1 MEARA
6 AAEAEAAFA
15 RWLAFLEQGEQI
27 DFDAYCAERPGQ
39 EPLLR
44 ILHARW
50 TEARESGRRSI
61 REYVGKKLADEDKQ
75 GVSLEPEP
83 PKDLDS
89 AVRLK
94 LQRLASHVPQMPRY
108 SLQGEVARGG
118 MGVILKVWDQDLR
131 RTLAM
136 KVILG
141 KVDADSTADTPVAD
155 TEYLSRFLEEAQITG
170 QLDHPG
176 VVPVHEIGVDGGGR
190 VFFTMRM
197 VKGRNLEEIFDQAR
211 KGEEG
216 WTRTRALGVLLKV
229 CEAMAYAHS
238 KGVIHRDLKPA
249 NIMVG
254 KFGETYVMDWG
265 LAKVMGRRDARD
277 LRLAP
282 DASMTRVRTDRREV
296 AAQISGSPV
305 MTMDGTVVGT
315 PAYMPPEQAA
325 GRIDELDQRAD
336 VYAVG
341 ALLYRLLTGQMPYVT
356 PGARITG
363 YEVIQR
369 LMGGPPARIHTIDA
383 TVPAELAAICEKAMA
398 RELTD
403 RYPSMDAL
411 AEDLRAYLEGR
422 VVRAYETGAV
432 AEFRKWVSRNK
443 GTAAAIAGLLL
454 LAVGGT
460 AFFAW
465 QQRSQVRE
473 LQSAQEQ
480 IERARSRAE
489 ENEQKALA
497 SEAEA
502 LANESRAKRQS
513 YVANIVAADASL
525 RTNAVR
531 EALLRLESCDPAL
544 RGWEWRYLHGKA
556 DSSRLALRGHEGTVT
571 GAAFEPGGTR
581 LASCGEDATVRI
593 WDPATGQ
600 EAFRFAGTTD
610 AVTALVFSPDGSRL
624 AAAARDNLVRIWD
637 AGTGRLL
644 GALAGHQGPVNAL
657 AFSADGKRIVTG
669 SADES
674 VRVWDAASY
683 QLVTEAA
690 ELGRPVEAVAF
701 APSGERVA
709 IALEEVV
716 ELRDTTTLK
725 VVTRIAGHEGRITSI
740 AFSPDGT
747 LLASASLDKTARLW
761 SAGNGAMVA
770 LLEGHADPVFSVA
783 FDAPGE
789 RLVTASFD
797 TTVRLWTIPDG
808 VPLRVLLGHS
818 GAVRAARFDADG
830 SRIVSA
836 SADGTL
842 RLWDSN
848 AGGAVLVIESGEDYI
863 TSVALTPGGE
873 SLASGSSLDG
883 TIRVRDVAT
892 GEERKTIPG
901 IGGGVNA
908 VAYSPDGSMLA
919 SGGEEDSTGRLFD
932 PKSGAVLRALTGH
945 EASVTSLAFAPDG
958 SLLATGSADNTARLW
973 ATRTGECTAVLT
985 GHAQRVAAV
994 AFDPG
999 GGRVAT
1005 ASFDRTVRLWDPAGG
1020 ALQRSLEGHADAVT
1034 AVAFGFHGRL
1044 ASGSA
1049 DQTIRLWDPATGAT
1063 LATLRGHA
1071 GAISCLA
1078 FSPDGTRLA
1087 SGSRDKTVRVW
1098 DLASGE
1104 PLLTIPAHEGWVTSL
1119 AWSADGTRIVSGS
1132 FDHTVK
1138 VWRAE

>member
-6 AAEAEAAFA
+6 VAEAEAAFA
-15 RWLAFLEQGEQI
+15 RWLALLDQGEAI
-27 DFDAYCAERPGQ
+27 DFDAYCAQRPEQ
-39 EPLLR
+39 EKLLR

-61 REYVGKKLADEDKQ
+61 RQYVGKKLAEGGDE

-89 AVRLK
+89 AVRQK
-94 LQRLASHVPQMPRY
+94 LQRLAAQVPQLPRY
-108 SLQGEVARGG
+108 LLQGEVARGG

-141 KVDADSTADTPVAD
+141 KVDANSSADTPVAD

-197 VKGRNLEEIFDQAR
+197 VKGRNLEEIFDLAR

-238 KGVIHRDLKPA
+238 KGVLHRDLKPA

-265 LAKVMGRRDARD
+265 LAKVMGRRDPRD
-277 LRLAP
+277 LRIAP

-325 GRIDELDQRAD
+325 GRIEELDQRAD

-341 ALLYRLLTGQMPYVT
+341 ALLYRLLTGQMPYVK
-356 PGARITG
+356 PGTRTTG
-363 YEVIQR
+363 YEVLQR
-369 LMGGPPARIHTIDA
+369 LMGGPPDAVHALDA
-383 TVPAELAAICEKAMA
+383 TVPGELAAICEKAMA
-398 RELTD
+398 RELAD
-403 RYPSMDAL
+403 RYPSMEEL
-411 AEDLRAYLEGR
+411 SEDLRAYLEGR

-460 AFFAW
+460 AIFAW
-465 QQRSQVRE
+465 QQRAQVRE
-473 LQSAQEQ
+473 LRSAQEQ

-489 ENEQKALA
+489 ENERKALA
-497 SEAEA
+497 SESEA
-502 LANESRAKRQS
+502 LVNESRAMRQS

-525 RTNAVR
+525 RTNAAR
-531 EALLRLESCDPAL
+531 EALLRLESCPPAL

-556 DSSRLALRGHEGTVT
+556 DSSRLSLRGHEGAVT

-581 LASCGEDATVRI
+581 LASCGEDSTVRL

-600 EAFRFAGTTD
+600 EAFRFPGTTD
-610 AVTALVFSPDGSRL
+610 AVTALAFSPDGSRL

-637 AGTGRLL
+637 ASTGRLL
-644 GALAGHQGPVNAL
+644 GALAGHEGAVNAL

-674 VRVWDAASY
+674 MRVWDAAGY
-683 QLVTEAA
+683 QLVAQAA

-701 APSGERVA
+701 APSGELVA
-709 IALEEVV
+709 IAVEDVV
-716 ELRDTTTLK
+716 ELRDATTLNAVAK
-725 VVTRIAGHEGRITSI
+725 IAGHEGRITSL

-747 LLASASLDKTARLW
+747 LLASASLDTTARLW
-761 SAGNGAMVA
+761 SAGNGAPVA
-770 LLEGHADPVFSVA
+770 ILAGHSDPVFSVD
-783 FDAPGE
+783 FDASGE
-789 RLVTASFD
+789 RLVTASYD
-797 TTVRLWTIPDG
+797 STVRLWAVPDG
-808 VPLRVLLGHS
+808 APLRVLLGHS
-818 GAVRAARFDADG
+818 GAVRCARFDAHG
-830 SRIVSA
+830 ARIVSA
-836 SADGTL
+836 SADRSV
-842 RLWDSN
+842 RLWDAG
-848 AGGAVLVIESGEDYI
+848 AGGAVLVIDSGEDYI
-863 TSVALTPGGE
+863 TSVALAPGGE

-883 TIRVRDVAT
+883 TIRIRDMAT
-892 GEERKTIPG
+892 GEERKAIAG

-908 VAYSPDGSMLA
+908 VAYSPDGSLLA

-932 PKSGAVLRALTGH
+932 AKSGALLRALVGH

-973 ATRTGECTAVLT
+973 ATRTGECTFVLA

-994 AFDPG
+994 AFAAG
-999 GGRVAT
+999 GAGVAT
-1005 ASFDRTVRLWDPAGG
+1005 ASFDRTVRLWSPSDGE
-1020 ALQRSLEGHADAVT
+1020 LQRVLEGHGDSVT
-1034 AVAFGFHGRL
+1034 SVAFGPSGRL

-1078 FSPDGTRLA
+1078 FSPDGSRLA
-1087 SGSRDKTVRVW
+1087 SGSFDKTVRVW
-1098 DLASGE
+1098 DLASSE
-1104 PLLTIPAHEGWVTSL
+1104 PLLTIPAHKGWVTSL

-1132 FDHTVK
+1132 LDHTVK